1 MKLFAPFQFSIT
13 LRPSCLK
20 EAQGFAN
27 HPPSVI
33 KPAVSAKPAAKLAS
47 IGCHVASP
55 HFSSLACHFGSR
67 GDGGAITLW
76 NLERGEYLRM
86 LRRDR
91 PYERLDIR
99 GVKGLTEAQTTLRA
113 LGAIELSPPTNTR

>member
-47 IGCHVASP
+47 IGCHVTSP
-55 HFSSLACHFGSR
+55 HFSALNDLRQDSLDAID
-67 GDGGAITLW
+67 GDGEPDAIGRRVELW
-76 NLERGEYLRM
+76 INSRQ
-86 LRRDR
+86 RRNANHVALQVHQR
-91 PYERLDIR
+91 SSTVARVNRCI
-99 GVKGLTEAQTTLRA
+99 GLNRIL
-113 LGAIELSPPTNTR
+113 